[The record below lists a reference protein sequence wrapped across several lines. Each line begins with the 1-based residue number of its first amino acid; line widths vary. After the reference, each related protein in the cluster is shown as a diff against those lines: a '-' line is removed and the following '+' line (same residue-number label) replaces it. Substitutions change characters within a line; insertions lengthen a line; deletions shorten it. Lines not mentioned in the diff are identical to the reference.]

1 MEKEEEVREE
11 ETEKKRRLEGN
22 KNIKPLV

>member
-1 MEKEEEVREE
+1 MEKEKEAREE

-22 KNIKPLV
+22 ENIKPLV